1 MKHLQACWMA
11 SGSGMAKAGQ
21 IPLMNEVGLPQE
33 LSEALIETL
42 VHTFY
47 ARVRADETLG
57 PIFEARLAGRWDDHL
72 AKLVDFWS
80 SVALKT
86 GRYAGRPHA
95 AHHSLGLEPRHFQRW
110 LALFEDTVA
119 SICAGPAAALF
130 IDRAHR
136 IAASLQIGINIGP
149 NALHFPPARGA
160 A

>member
-1 MKHLQACWMA
+1 
-11 SGSGMAKAGQ
+11 
-21 IPLMNEVGLPQE
+21 MNKPDLPQE
-33 LSEALIETL
+33 LSEALVQTL

-95 AHHSLGLEPRHFQRW
+95 AHHDLGLEARHFQRW

-119 SICAGPAAALF
+119 DICTGPAAAFF

-136 IAASLQIGINIGP
+136 IADSLQIGLNIGSK
-149 NALHFPPARGA
+149 ALHFPLAPRHHPAPDSA
-160 A
+160 